1 MRADQENIIGLW
13 GFFSCFFFF
22 SPLVLLKKVSQLCPD
37 APINKINSSYL
48 YCKVYQSVDVQ
59 CWFHEIKDKLY
70 MVSQGK
76 MI

>member
-1 MRADQENIIGLW
+1 MTADQENIIGLCF
-13 GFFSCFFFF
+13 FFSCFFF
-22 SPLVLLKKVSQLCPD
+22 LVLLKNVSQLCPD
-37 APINKINSSYL
+37 VPINKINSSYL

-76 MI
+76 MIRCS